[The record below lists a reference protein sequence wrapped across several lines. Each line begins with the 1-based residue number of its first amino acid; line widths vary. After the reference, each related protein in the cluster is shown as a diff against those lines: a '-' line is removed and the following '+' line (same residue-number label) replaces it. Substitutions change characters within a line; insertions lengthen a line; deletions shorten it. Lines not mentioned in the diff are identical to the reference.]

1 MCSCITQ
8 LIECLNDWTDS
19 FDNKLGTDAIYLD
32 FAKAFDTV
40 PHNRL
45 KLKLRNAGIRGNV
58 LGWIVSFL
66 NNRRQKVVL
75 PGGSSSW
82 MNVTSGVPQGSILGP
97 ILFLL
102 YVNDLPDCVNSTAKL
117 FADDTKLYREII
129 DPDDCH
135 QIFLQN
141 GNTARFSL
149 YTESRNIFFKKI
161 FSPFIKKHILFF
173 EIARG

>member
-1 MCSCITQ
+1 MSER
-8 LIECLNDWTDS
+8 L
-19 FDNKLGTDAIYLD
+19 DNKLGTDAIYLD
-32 FAKAFDTV
+32 FANAFDTV

-58 LGWIVSFL
+58 LRWIVSFL

-102 YVNDLPDCVNSTAKL
+102 YVNDLPDSVNSTAKL
-117 FADDTKLYREII
+117 FADDTKRY
-129 DPDDCH
+129 
-135 QIFLQN
+135 FLRCKISKTSSN
-141 GNTARFSL
+141 KTNTLICFL
-149 YTESRNIFFKKI
+149 NYMRNMTI
-161 FSPFIKKHILFF
+161 
-173 EIARG
+173 RV